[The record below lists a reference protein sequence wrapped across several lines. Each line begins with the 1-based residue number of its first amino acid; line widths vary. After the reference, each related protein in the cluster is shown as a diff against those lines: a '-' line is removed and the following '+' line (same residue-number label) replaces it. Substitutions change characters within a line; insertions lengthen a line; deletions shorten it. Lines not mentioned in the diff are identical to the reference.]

1 MVQGYNTMQFAGVG
15 DDYPVD
21 QQIIA
26 MYKKAGKPP
35 PAEMQSSV
43 YYNRG
48 ILDAALHIE
57 AVRTRVQ
64 ANGGKP
70 PTGEEV
76 KKGFEI
82 DQRLHARRPG
92 APAGHHPDR
101 S

>member
-1 MVQGYNTMQFAGVG
+1 MAAGGWSQVQGYNTMQFAGVG

-57 AVRTRVQ
+57 AVRRADSST
-64 ANGGKP
+64 A
-70 PTGEEV
+70 
-76 KKGFEI
+76 
-82 DQRLHARRPG
+82 ASRRP
-92 APAGHHPDR
+92 AR
-101 S
+101 T